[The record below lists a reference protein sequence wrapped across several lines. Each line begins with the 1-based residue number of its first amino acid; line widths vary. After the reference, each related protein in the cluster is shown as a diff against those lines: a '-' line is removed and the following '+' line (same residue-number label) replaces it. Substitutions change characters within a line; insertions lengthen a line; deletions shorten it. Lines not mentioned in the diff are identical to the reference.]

1 MDKETIVRNF
11 SRHAALYDS
20 YAHVQKKAAQEL
32 LRQTPSNGVARILE
46 LGCGTGNYTRLLR
59 NRFKRAEIK
68 AVDIC
73 ERMISVARVKI
84 RNKPVN
90 LLVGDA
96 EKLDLQEVFD
106 LVTSNASFQWFE
118 DLERALKK
126 YKASLKKG
134 GLISF
139 SIFGPR
145 TFAELKTS
153 IKSALG
159 DNALEADGFLP
170 RENIEKIMLRNFKE
184 AKLKEVV
191 YTEQFKNL
199 QGLLNAIKY
208 TGTRGGGLKNKVYF
222 SRNTLSRIN
231 KAYLERYKKITA
243 TYQVFFCQGK
253 AG

>member
-1 MDKETIVRNF
+1 MDKKTIVRNF

-32 LRQTPSNGVARILE
+32 LGQTPSNGVARILE
-46 LGCGTGNYTRLLR
+46 LGCGTGNYTLLLR

-73 ERMISVARVKI
+73 ERMISVANSKLKNAQVDFLEK
-84 RNKPVN
+84 
-90 LLVGDA
+90 DA
-96 EKLDLQEVFD
+96 EKLVLQEAFD
-106 LVTSNASFQWFE
+106 LITSNASFQWFE
-118 DLERALKK
+118 DLEKALTKYKSFLKK
-126 YKASLKKG
+126 N
-134 GLISF
+134 GLVSF

-145 TFAELKTS
+145 TFTELNTS
-153 IKSALG
+153 IKSVLG
-159 DNALEADGFLP
+159 DNALSVDGFLP
-170 RENIEKIMLRNFKE
+170 REIIEKIMRRNFKE
-184 AKLKEVV
+184 ASFKEFI

-222 SRNTLSRIN
+222 SRNTLVRIE
-231 KAYLERYKKITA
+231 KAYMERFGKITA
-243 TYQVFFCQGK
+243 SYQVFFCQGK